1 MCMNPRCRYI
11 ELQMD
16 SRGNDVICHYTFDLA
31 GNRILIMRTAD
42 GFKKGCIAFANHIN
56 NTKFDIDTYI
66 DYEYIDISG
75 N

>member
-1 MCMNPRCRYI
+1 MNPRCRYI

-16 SRGNDVICHYTFDLA
+16 SRGNDVICHYTFDLG
-31 GNRILIMRTAD
+31 GNKILIMRTAD
-42 GFKKGCIAFANHIN
+42 AFKKGCIAFANHIN

-66 DYEYIDISG
+66 DYEYIDISA